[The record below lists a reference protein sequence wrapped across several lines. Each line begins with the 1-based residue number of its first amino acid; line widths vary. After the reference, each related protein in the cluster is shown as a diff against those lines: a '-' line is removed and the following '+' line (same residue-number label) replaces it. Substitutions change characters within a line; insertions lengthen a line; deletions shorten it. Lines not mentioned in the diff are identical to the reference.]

1 LTAVA
6 AIVPTFTFTVDTGAG
21 KGSDL
26 YGGLFTSTLYTDST
40 LVPASDID
48 TTIKRSDGANA
59 AVPKAF
65 ALKNSTTYG
74 KYNIDYVEYVDL
86 SSGTDGFY
94 FVLFRN
100 GKTITDSQ
108 YSDLNTAWTNSLT
121 DFFTVMHIIPIE
133 TGYGSDNPADDSFR
147 FLASGVDSKATTS
160 INTISDGTAVTNAAH
175 SVYWNDSTNPLG
187 TVNDKKFEVRFEF

>member
-1 LTAVA
+1 MTAVA

-26 YGGLFTSTLYTDST
+26 YGGLFTSVSYTDST

-48 TTIKRSDGANA
+48 TTIKRSDGADA

-65 ALKNSTTYG
+65 ALKNSATYG

-94 FVLFRN
+94 FALFRK
-100 GKTITDSQ
+100 GKTLADSQ
-108 YSDLNTAWTNSLT
+108 YSDINTAWTNDLT

-147 FLASGVDSKATTS
+147 FLASGVDSKSTAGIS
-160 INTISDGTAVTNAAH
+160 TIIDGASVLNAGH